1 MGRASIFLLAGLALL
16 IGSAGCSL
24 CGSGRHANATGSAH
38 QPEPELPEVER
49 NNLEPD
55 LLALAATVQ
64 PAESPGNPRPPSSY
78 RVLPPSQ
85 CQCLA
90 AKNAPVADS
99 FDRQRQRLQEQREN
113 GGCLCSSQKSDKQRA
128 FQEGMLL
135 YSSLEI
141 RNQFAG
147 QAMEWYYQLAG
158 AEAKADILD
167 TSLARARDTLAR
179 VEDLKK
185 QGIRLPAPVEE
196 YQRQIIALQLQQA
209 QNQLVIEQLNSKLRQ
224 ALAFDPGHAWRFWP
238 DAGAPLG
245 TEAIADVE
253 AAVQLGLSQRPQL
266 LLLRHMIAN
275 LDKDTIA
282 PARSLLSSIS
292 PILGMSTPAKGCKP
306 LTLLGKLT
314 HVQPGLNEDAEAIR
328 AQLIDYLKERERVV
342 AAEVREAAY
351 EVRARRELT
360 ILARETAGRW
370 QDRIKDLEKQR
381 GQGMPVFGELT
392 TAYMEWY
399 KARGEVVTEFLGWKI
414 AALKVKQ
421 AQGILPAECGYTDH
435 SLCAAS
441 R

>member
-16 IGSAGCSL
+16 IGTAGCSL
-24 CGSGRHANATGSAH
+24 CGSGRRANSTHGAH
-38 QPEPELPEVER
+38 HTEPELPEVER

-55 LLALAATVQ
+55 LLALASTVQ
-64 PAESPGNPRPPSSY
+64 PAEPPGNPRPPSSY
-78 RVLPPSQ
+78 RVLSPAQ

-90 AKNAPVADS
+90 AQNAPAADS
-99 FDRQRQRLQEQREN
+99 FDRQRQKLQEQREN
-113 GGCLCSSQKSDKQRA
+113 AGCLCQNRKSENQNA

-135 YSSLEI
+135 YSSLEL
-141 RNQFAG
+141 RDQFAG
-147 QAMEWYYQLAG
+147 QAMEWFYQLAG
-158 AEAKADILD
+158 AEAKADLLD
-167 TSLARARDTLAR
+167 TSLVRARDTLTR
-179 VEDLKK
+179 MEDLKK
-185 QGIRLPAPVEE
+185 RGIRLPAPVEE
-196 YQRQIIALQLQQA
+196 YQRQIIDLQLQQA

-238 DAGAPLG
+238 DAGVPLG
-245 TEAIADVE
+245 TESIADVE
-253 AAVQLGLSQRPQL
+253 AAVQTGLAQRPQL

-275 LDKDTIA
+275 LDKNTIA
-282 PARSLLSSIS
+282 SARYFLSSIS
-292 PILGMSTPAKGCKP
+292 PILGMATPAKGCKV
-306 LTLLGKLT
+306 LTLLGKVT
-314 HVQPGLNEDAEAIR
+314 HVQPGLDEDAESIR

-360 ILARETAGRW
+360 ILARETTSRW

-441 R
+441 P

>member
-1 MGRASIFLLAGLALL
+1 MGRVSIILLAGLAILT
-16 IGSAGCSL
+16 GTAGCSL
-24 CGSGRHANATGSAH
+24 CGSGRHSKATCGKHPAA
-38 QPEPELPEVER
+38 PDLPEVER
-49 NNLEPD
+49 SGLEPD
-55 LLALAATVQ
+55 LLELAATVQ
-64 PAESPGNPRPPSSY
+64 PAEPPENPRPPSSY
-78 RVLPPSQ
+78 RLLSPAQ

-90 AKNAPVADS
+90 AQNAPAADS

-113 GGCLCSSQKSDKQRA
+113 AGCLCQDPKADKQRA

-135 YSSLEI
+135 YSSLEL
-141 RNQFAG
+141 RDQFAG

-158 AEAKADILD
+158 AEAKADLLD
-167 TSLARARDTLAR
+167 TSLGRARDTLSR
-179 VEDLKK
+179 IEDLKK
-185 QGIRLPAPVEE
+185 RGIRLPAPVEE
-196 YQRQIIALQLQQA
+196 YQRQSIALQLQQA
-209 QNQLVIEQLNSKLRQ
+209 QNQLTIEQLNSKLRQ
-224 ALAFDPGHAWRFWP
+224 ALAFDPGLAWRFWP

-245 TEAIADVE
+245 TEAIPDVE
-253 AAVQLGLSQRPQL
+253 AAVQLGLSQRPHL

-282 PARSLLSSIS
+282 PARSLLNSIS
-292 PILGMSTPAKGCKP
+292 PILGMSTPARGCKV

-314 HVQPGLNEDAEAIR
+314 HVQPGLEDDAESIR

-421 AQGILPAECGYTDH
+421 AQGILPAECGYTD
-435 SLCAAS
+435 CK
-441 R
+441 RD

>member
-1 MGRASIFLLAGLALL
+1 MGRASTILLAGLALL
-16 IGSAGCSL
+16 LGTAGCSL
-24 CGSGRHANATGSAH
+24 CGSGRRAESTCRAH
-38 QPEPELPEVER
+38 EAEPELPEVAR
-49 NNLEPD
+49 TSLEPD
-55 LLALAATVQ
+55 LLALASTLQ
-64 PAESPGNPRPPSSY
+64 PAEPPGDPRPPSSY
-78 RVLPPSQ
+78 RALSPAQ

-90 AKNAPVADS
+90 AKHAPAADA
-99 FDRQRQRLQEQREN
+99 FDRQRQRLREQREN
-113 GGCLCSSQKSDKQRA
+113 GHCLCEDPKSEKQRA

-141 RNQFAG
+141 RDDFAG
-147 QAMEWYYQLAG
+147 KALEWYYQIAG
-158 AEAKADILD
+158 AEAKADLLD
-167 TSLARARDTLAR
+167 TSLGRARDTLSR
-179 VEDLKK
+179 VADLKR

-209 QNQLVIEQLNSKLRQ
+209 QNQLTIEQLNSKLRQ
-224 ALAFDPGHAWRFWP
+224 ALAFDPGSAWRFWP

-245 TEAIADVE
+245 TESIPDVA
-253 AAVQLGLSQRPQL
+253 AAVQVGLAQRPQL

-282 PARSLLSSIS
+282 PARSFLSSIS
-292 PILGMSTPAKGCKP
+292 PILGMSSPAKGCKV
-306 LTLLGKLT
+306 LILLAKLT
-314 HVQPGLNEDAEAIR
+314 HVQPGLEEEAESIR
-328 AQLIDYLKERERVV
+328 AQLIDYLKERERIV

-392 TAYMEWY
+392 SAYMEWY
-399 KARGEVVTEFLGWKI
+399 KARGEVVNEFLGWKI

-441 R
+441 P